1 VSALRFLGLIDA
13 SGGLSLTSLSIY
25 AALILLPFNTL
36 AGSILAIVAFAN
48 YGHRREITDSYN
60 KAHQV
65 LKAERVA
72 AEERIKNLDPLTERL
87 SAVEAI
93 ALELQTNA
101 AIAGLIR

>member
-1 VSALRFLGLIDA
+1 MSALRFLGLIDA
-13 SGGLSLTSLSIY
+13 SGGLSLTSLSVY

-36 AGSILAIVAFAN
+36 AGSILAVVAFAN

-60 KAHQV
+60 KEREA
-65 LKAERVA
+65 LKAEQEAA
-72 AEERIKNLDPLTERL
+72 AERMKNLDPLTERL
-87 SAVEAI
+87 DAVEAI